1 MSFPSEKQLR
11 DRFAQAEN
19 AIYFATADKRSRYY
33 GFGIAEEL
41 IGASFEEVADWA
53 KQQRY
58 PVFGGFAF
66 DDQKVPDSQL
76 MNGYF
81 VLPAVLYDITDQY
94 LWGRETN
101 PFGAP
106 YRQEPVA
113 ILATTDETDWP
124 ERVNNAIQD
133 MTENDTH
140 QKVVLGR
147 QRQVTLSGQLN
158 LAKLLADLADQQPNS
173 YHMVIKRGDEV
184 FISATP
190 ERLAKVNRG
199 QFETAGVAGTIRRG
213 ETEAEDGQ
221 LADELLHDA
230 KNLQEHAYVVET
242 IVDRLGDVAD
252 LTLPDGPQIMKNP
265 QVQHLYTPIAG
276 KLRGENTVLAL
287 AERLHPTPALGGK
300 PVDWAMATIAQIE
313 RQPRGL
319 FAGPIGV
326 VKPDG
331 DGEMIVGIRS
341 MWATGTQANLFAGA
355 GILADSNADSEYAE
369 TGLKMQ
375 PMMNLLEGQAK

>member
-1 MSFPSEKQLR
+1 MSFPTEKQLR
-11 DRFAQAEN
+11 DRFDRSEHAV
-19 AIYFATADKRSRYY
+19 YFATADKRTRYY
-33 GFGIAEEL
+33 GFGVREEKF
-41 IGASFEEVADWA
+41 GADFQDVAAWA
-53 KQQRY
+53 REQRY
-58 PVFGGFAF
+58 PVFGGFSF
-66 DDQKVPDSQL
+66 DEQSVTDSAL

-81 VLPAVLYDITDQY
+81 VLPEVLYDITDQH
-94 LWGRETN
+94 LWGRETD

-106 YRQEPVA
+106 IPIAGPA
-113 ILATTDETDWP
+113 ITSQTDERDWP
-124 ERVNNAIQD
+124 DRVQTAVDD
-133 MTENDTH
+133 MQQNSNH

-147 QRQVTLSGQLN
+147 QRQVRLTGELN
-158 LAKLLADLADQQPNS
+158 LATLLADLATQQPDS
-173 YHMVIKRGDEV
+173 YHFVLKRGDEV
-184 FISATP
+184 FVSATP

-213 ETEAEDGQ
+213 ADEAEDAR
-221 LADELLHDA
+221 LATELLQDP

-242 IVDRLGDVAD
+242 IVSRLQDVAT

-276 KLRGENTVLAL
+276 QLNGDNTVLAL

-300 PVDWAMATIAQIE
+300 PVDWAMATIRTIE
-313 RQPRGL
+313 QHPRGL

-341 MWATGTQANLFAGA
+341 MWLKQQTATLFAGA
-355 GILADSNADSEYAE
+355 GILADSDVQAEFEE
-369 TGLKMQ
+369 TGLKMT
-375 PMMNLLEGQAK
+375 PMMNLLKEQDK

>member
-19 AIYFATADKRSRYY
+19 AVYFATADKRSRYY

-66 DDQKVPDSQL
+66 DDQTVPDSQL

-113 ILATTDETDWP
+113 ILATADETDWP

-287 AERLHPTPALGGK
+287 AER
-300 PVDWAMATIAQIE
+300 
-313 RQPRGL
+313 
-319 FAGPIGV
+319 
-326 VKPDG
+326 
-331 DGEMIVGIRS
+331 
-341 MWATGTQANLFAGA
+341 
-355 GILADSNADSEYAE
+355 
-369 TGLKMQ
+369 
-375 PMMNLLEGQAK
+375 

>member
-1 MSFPSEKQLR
+1 MRKLKTPFILQRP
-11 DRFAQAEN
+11 
-19 AIYFATADKRSRYY
+19 IKRSRYY

-66 DDQKVPDSQL
+66 DDQTVPDSQL

-113 ILATTDETDWP
+113 IVATTDETDWS

-173 YHMVIKRGDEV
+173 YHMVIKRDDEV

-213 ETEAEDGQ
+213 ETETEDGQ

-230 KNLQEHAYVVET
+230 KNLQEHAYVVEQ
-242 IVDRLGDVAD
+242 L
-252 LTLPDGPQIMKNP
+252 LTD
-265 QVQHLYTPIAG
+265 
-276 KLRGENTVLAL
+276 
-287 AERLHPTPALGGK
+287 
-300 PVDWAMATIAQIE
+300 
-313 RQPRGL
+313 
-319 FAGPIGV
+319 
-326 VKPDG
+326 
-331 DGEMIVGIRS
+331 
-341 MWATGTQANLFAGA
+341 
-355 GILADSNADSEYAE
+355 
-369 TGLKMQ
+369 
-375 PMMNLLEGQAK
+375 